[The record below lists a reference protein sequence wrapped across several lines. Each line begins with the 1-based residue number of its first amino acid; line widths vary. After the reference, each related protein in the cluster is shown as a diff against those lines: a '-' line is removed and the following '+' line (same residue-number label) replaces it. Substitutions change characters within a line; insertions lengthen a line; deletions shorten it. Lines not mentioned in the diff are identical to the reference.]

1 MWHLWAP
8 RRGVWTH
15 CWCDIF
21 DIFNS
26 ITARVG
32 ACDSIIS
39 ARVGARVGACFRH
52 VAHVRYPLLTSKPI
66 YNVGKVGA
74 DVLVSREHFV
84 RNIDEY
90 IIEAAREMAAASGM
104 K

>member
-32 ACDSIIS
+32 ARESIIS

-52 VAHVRYPLLTSKPI
+52 VAHVRVPAHFWNTEDSRHCWLTMPQGERNSVYIAPDRLLS
-66 YNVGKVGA
+66 
-74 DVLVSREHFV
+74 H
-84 RNIDEY
+84 
-90 IIEAAREMAAASGM
+90 
-104 K
+104 

>member
-1 MWHLWAP
+1 MS
-8 RRGVWTH
+8 
-15 CWCDIF
+15 DSFFFQNI
-21 DIFNS
+21 
-26 ITARVG
+26 G
-32 ACDSIIS
+32 AL
-39 ARVGARVGACFRH
+39 RLRWKYG
-52 VAHVRYPLLTSKPI
+52 RYPLLTSKPI

>member
-8 RRGVWTH
+8 RRGDGTH

-21 DIFNS
+21 DIFNSISARVDIFNS

-52 VAHVRYPLLTSKPI
+52 VAHVRVPAHFWNTEDSRHCRLTMPQGERNSVYIAPDRLLS
-66 YNVGKVGA
+66 
-74 DVLVSREHFV
+74 H
-84 RNIDEY
+84 
-90 IIEAAREMAAASGM
+90 
-104 K
+104 